1 MRPTQYTPWSG
12 DGSDHNAMNF
22 EIRANHEALSYK
34 ERGQFDS
41 SSLAPVQQMR
51 SIDAIKRMID
61 SFDMTNGTYNLTDVD
76 MILIENFV
84 NGADTDILD
93 PNGRP
98 WADWELYY
106 DVAGNPLQPQTFV
119 EGPYTVKLPPETEE
133 ELETAHNWQLW
144 CEEQNRLLGGKRAE
158 IYAQGGYA
166 AVAEAVKY
174 VKLDERQMQYNIDRY
189 NYQQELIERKTK
201 EFEELKGVLKRKF
214 NEFKAR
220 QATSDIQQ
228 FLQDDFDRYEN
239 LADKPYWLRPILDN
253 MSYEEVTHMLLPA
266 ESDIAYQLFQYF
278 NAEIPADRMSD
289 YNNRVSDS
297 SSELGS
303 NEWTELE
310 KAIDV
315 SKKILTKTDKELE
328 GLVDDDYEMIQS
340 ELWELEDACSSPNLT
355 QVGYVFRMRQWLI
368 AAESVRRILEQ
379 KKLISI
385 DYNLVP
391 DEIRYRHQ
399 GTQNQEDNM
408 KINQNYKSAGQ
419 KDWRQSMGMNNNN
432 NNQQKWGSNTW
443 GNQNSNG
450 WGQNNQNNNN
460 NNGWNSNNS
469 NWGNNNNNSN
479 GWGNNNQNNG
489 WNNNNSNW
497 GNNNNNSN
505 GWNNNNSNG
514 WGQNQNNGWGNNNS
528 NWSNNNQN
536 NGWGNNNNNSNW
548 ANSGS
553 NWGNNSNWNNT
564 QSRGWTPNNNNNG
577 WRPGGSTWSPN
588 NGWNNSKVNW
598 DVVEKLIG
606 ELRANRAF
614 VSSMHDST
622 YNTAWKDVAPLLY
635 SKDAKTLSNVI
646 KALRARTFQDG
657 SIRFVNPNVFT
668 QILNEI
674 NPQVSQSGFK
684 CSDNYS
690 QYENESNDFQP
701 WNTPNWNQQQ
711 NWNQGQGNWGANQG
725 TNWNQNPNTW
735 GQNPNWNQGS
745 WGNNQGSVNWGAN
758 QNNGW
763 NQQQNEQQQWA
774 RFWAS
779 QGLDPNGSPWQQPN
793 QNQGQGNWGNNQSNS
808 ATFMKNNTSDTGFPQ
823 RTTN

>member
-1 MRPTQYTPWSG
+1 MRPTQYTTWRG
-12 DGSDHNAMNF
+12 DGSDHNAMEF
-22 EIRANHEALSYK
+22 ELRANHEALSYK

-106 DVAGNPLQPQTFV
+106 DVAGNPLEPQTFV

-133 ELETAHNWQLW
+133 ELETARNWLLW

-174 VKLDERQMQYNIDRY
+174 VKLDDRQMQYNIDRY
-189 NYQQELIERKTK
+189 NYQQELIEKKTK
-201 EFEELKGVLKRKF
+201 EFEELKGVLRRKF

-253 MSYEEVTHMLLPA
+253 MSYEEVTHMLLAA

-289 YNNRVSDS
+289 YNNRVTDS

-355 QVGYVFRMRQWLI
+355 QVGYVFRMRQWMI

-379 KKLISI
+379 KQLISI

-432 NNQQKWGSNTW
+432 NQQKWGSNTW
-443 GNQNSNG
+443 N
-450 WGQNNQNNNN
+450 
-460 NNGWNSNNS
+460 
-469 NWGNNNNNSN
+469 
-479 GWGNNNQNNG
+479 
-489 WNNNNSNW
+489 
-497 GNNNNNSN
+497 
-505 GWNNNNSNG
+505 
-514 WGQNQNNGWGNNNS
+514 
-528 NWSNNNQN
+528 NNNQN

-548 ANSGS
+548 ANNGS

-646 KALRARTFQDG
+646 KALRARTFNDG
-657 SIRFVNPNVFT
+657 SIRFVNPNIFT

-701 WNTPNWNQQQ
+701 WNTPNWNQ
-711 NWNQGQGNWGANQG
+711 GQGNWGANQG
-725 TNWNQNPNTW
+725 ANWNQNTNWGNQGQRTW
-735 GQNPNWNQGS
+735 GQNPNWNQGG
-745 WGNNQGSVNWGAN
+745 WGNNPGSVNWGAN

-763 NQQQNEQQQWA
+763 NQQQSEQQQWA
-774 RFWAS
+774 QFWAS
-779 QGLDPNGSPWQQPN
+779 KGLDPNGSPWQQPN
-793 QNQGQGNWGNNQSNS
+793 QNNNGWNNNQNNGSS
-808 ATFMKNNTSDTGFPQ
+808 FMKNNTSNDGFPK
-823 RTTN
+823 RETM

>member
-1 MRPTQYTPWSG
+1 MRPTQYTTWRG
-12 DGSDHNAMNF
+12 DGSDHNAMEF
-22 EIRANHEALSYK
+22 ELRANHEALSYK

-61 SFDMTNGTYNLTDVD
+61 SFDMTNGTYNLTDAD

-106 DVAGNPLQPQTFV
+106 DVAGNPLEPQTFV

-174 VKLDERQMQYNIDRY
+174 IKLDDRQMQYNIDRY
-189 NYQQELIERKTK
+189 NYQQELIEKKTK
-201 EFEELKGVLKRKF
+201 EFEELKGVLRRKF

-253 MSYEEVTHMLLPA
+253 MSYEEVTHMLLAA

-289 YNNRVSDS
+289 YNNRVTDS

-328 GLVDDDYEMIQS
+328 GLVDDDYEMVQS

-399 GTQNQEDNM
+399 RTQEQEDNM

-443 GNQNSNG
+443 NNNNSNS
-450 WGQNNQNNNN
+450 WGNNNQNNNGWGN
-460 NNGWNSNNS
+460 NNNQNNGWNNNS
-469 NWGNNNNNSN
+469 NWGNNNNNNSGWGNNQNNNGWNNNNSN
-479 GWGNNNQNNG
+479 GWGNNNNQNNNG
-489 WNNNNSNW
+489 WNNNS
-497 GNNNNNSN
+497 
-505 GWNNNNSNG
+505 
-514 WGQNQNNGWGNNNS
+514 
-528 NWSNNNQN
+528 

-548 ANSGS
+548 ANNGS

-635 SKDAKTLSNVI
+635 SKDAKTLSNVV
-646 KALRARTFQDG
+646 KALRARTFNDG
-657 SIRFVNPNVFT
+657 SIRFVNPNIFT

-711 NWNQGQGNWGANQG
+711 HPNWNQGQGNWGSNQG
-725 TNWNQNPNTW
+725 TNWNQNTNWGNQGQQTW
-735 GQNPNWNQGS
+735 GQNPNWNQGG
-745 WGNNQGSVNWGAN
+745 WGNNPGSVNWGAN

-763 NQQQNEQQQWA
+763 NQQQSEQQQWA
-774 RFWAS
+774 QFWAS
-779 QGLDPNGSPWQQPN
+779 KGLDPNGSPWQQPN
-793 QNQGQGNWGNNQSNS
+793 QNNNGWNNNQNNGSS
-808 ATFMKNNTSDTGFPQ
+808 FMKNNTSNDGFPK
-823 RTTN
+823 RETM

>member
-1 MRPTQYTPWSG
+1 MRPTQYTTWRG
-12 DGSDHNAMNF
+12 DGSDLNAMNF
-22 EIRANHEALSYK
+22 ELRANNEALSYK

-106 DVAGNPLQPQTFV
+106 DVARNPLQPQTFV

-289 YNNRVSDS
+289 YNNRVTDS

-432 NNQQKWGSNTW
+432 SNQQKWGSNTW

-460 NNGWNSNNS
+460 NNNN
-469 NWGNNNNNSN
+469 N
-479 GWGNNNQNNG
+479 GWGNNNQTNG

-497 GNNNNNSN
+497 GNNNNNNSN

-514 WGQNQNNGWGNNNS
+514 WGQNQNNGWGNNQGNTWGNS
-528 NWSNNNQN
+528 NQN
-536 NGWGNNNNNSNW
+536 NGWNNNNSNWGNNNNNSNW

-564 QSRGWTPNNNNNG
+564 QSRGWVPNNNNNS

-635 SKDAKTLSNVI
+635 GKDAKTLSNVI

-711 NWNQGQGNWGANQG
+711 QNWNQGQGNWGTNQG

-735 GQNPNWNQGS
+735 GQNPNWNQGQGN
-745 WGNNQGSVNWGAN
+745 WGTNQGSVNWGAN

-763 NQQQNEQQQWA
+763 NQQQSEQQQWA
-774 RFWAS
+774 QFWAS
-779 QGLDPNGSPWQQPN
+779 KGLDPNGSPWQQPN
-793 QNQGQGNWGNNQSNS
+793 QNQGQGNWGNS
-808 ATFMKNNTSDTGFPQ
+808 ATFMKNNTSNDGFPK
-823 RTTN
+823 RDTV